1 MRDEAATWAGSSFE
15 SDILPWFLKS
25 RDLKVQEMLTQLK
38 RLLTVPLCSQ
48 HPWGP
53 ELGSQRSEVL
63 QSGGNTFAGLGRKR
77 IPG

>member
-1 MRDEAATWAGSSFE
+1 MRVEAATWAGSSFE
-15 SDILPWFLKS
+15 SDILPWFLMS

-48 HPWGP
+48 QPWGP
-53 ELGSQRSEVL
+53 ELGSQRSEIL

-77 IPG
+77 ILG